1 LFAHDSASALTL
13 TSTLTEKHVEGA
25 LYDWSYRVP
34 GSSECTQAWMIAPER
49 LGSFPFV
56 VFLHGGGQNRGAFLN
71 EALRLAVAGV
81 ASLLVDLP
89 QARAFPDFLQPEKD
103 QALIEQTV
111 LSVTHGMDCLAI
123 RSDID
128 LDRGAIIGFSFG
140 AWIGSVVAATD
151 ARIRGAVLTSGVPR
165 MSEFWRASPH
175 PDVIRIR
182 DRFPSH
188 VMDRYV
194 NLLKP
199 SDAIEHL
206 RLCSQV
212 CLFFQFGSEDEL
224 ISPESVS
231 EFVPYG
237 GGDNRLKIYESASHY
252 QMFFNPDARQDRMSW
267 IHDQFEVRDRRRW

>member
-1 LFAHDSASALTL
+1 
-13 TSTLTEKHVEGA
+13 
-25 LYDWSYRVP
+25 
-34 GSSECTQAWMIAPER
+34 MIAPEWP
-49 LGSFPFV
+49 GSHPFV

-71 EALRLAVAGV
+71 EALLLAVAGV
-81 ASLLVDLP
+81 ASLLIDLP

-103 QALIEQTV
+103 QAVLEQTV

-128 LDRGAIIGFSFG
+128 LRRGAIIGFSFG
-140 AWIGSVVAATD
+140 AWIGSVVAASD
-151 ARIRGAVLTSGVPR
+151 VRIRGAVLTSGVPR
-165 MSEFWRASPH
+165 MSEFWRASLH

-182 DRFPSH
+182 DRFSSN

-224 ISPESVS
+224 ISQASVN
-231 EFVPYG
+231 EFLPYG
-237 GGDNRLKIYESASHY
+237 RGDNRLKIYDAASHY
-252 QMFFNPDARQDRMSW
+252 QMFFNLDARKDRVSW
-267 IHDQFEVRDRRRW
+267 IHDRFEVRERRR